1 MTIFSEIYGAYFRIA
16 AKLMKSASLT
26 ENDINN
32 TIQTEGFRDSVLFLP
47 QKLIPQKDASDWRL
61 FRRNSDGTITPVT
74 KKHPKSVITNLQ
86 RMWLKSK
93 LSDPKIRLFLD
104 DEIISALEVSLK
116 DVKPLYLPSYF
127 RYTDRFSD
135 GDDYNSEIYR
145 NNFRKVLNAVKSGEI
160 LEIAFTSG
168 HGQRIRRRFLP
179 LKIEYSPKND
189 KFRVY
194 CQLIKYG
201 KISDSGI
208 INIGRIEEVNGTGHF
223 CTIPVNMDKYFAERK
238 CTEPV
243 IVRVTTER
251 NAVERFFMEFAPYEK
266 QSERDLVS
274 GNCTV
279 KLWYDRQ
286 DETELLIRLLSFG
299 PVIEIL
305 GPPDFRQKVSERV
318 MKQNEL
324 LFKE

>member
-1 MTIFSEIYGAYFRIA
+1 M
-16 AKLMKSASLT
+16 
-26 ENDINN
+26 
-32 TIQTEGFRDSVLFLP
+32 
-47 QKLIPQKDASDWRL
+47 
-61 FRRNSDGTITPVT
+61 
-74 KKHPKSVITNLQ
+74 
-86 RMWLKSK
+86 
-93 LSDPKIRLFLD
+93 
-104 DEIISALEVSLK
+104 
-116 DVKPLYLPSYF
+116 KPLYQTAHF

-135 GDDYNSEIYR
+135 GDDYTSEVYR
-145 NNFRKVLNAVKSGEI
+145 ENFRKILSAVKSQEI
-160 LEIAFTSG
+160 LEISFTSG
-168 HGQRIRRRFLP
+168 HGQRIRRKFLP

-208 INIGRIEEVNGTGHF
+208 INIGRIQEINGTEHF

-243 IVRVTTER
+243 TVRVTTER

-266 QSERDLVS
+266 HSERDLVTGS
-274 GNCTV
+274 CIV
-279 KLWYDRQ
+279 RLWYDRQ

-305 GPPDFRQKVSERV
+305 GPPDFRKKVTERV
-318 MKQNEL
+318 MKQAEL
-324 LFKE
+324 LFEE